1 MASLWGELK
10 RRNVIRMT
18 VLYSVAGWVLL
29 QIADILFGLLD
40 VPGWGLRLVL
50 GLLLLGLPL
59 VVIFSWIFE
68 MTPEG
73 IKRESEVDRSQSVT
87 TNTGR
92 KIDRLIIFGLVVIVA
107 VLLADRFL
115 LMPEPGEQAQVAE
128 QSPAAEVSGADG
140 ADPANDTT
148 GDPADDTAADPAGGS
163 QQKSIAV
170 LPFVNMSGDEENEY
184 FSDGLTEELLNLLAK
199 VDDLR
204 VSSRTSSFAFKGKD
218 TSIPSV
224 ARELKVENILEG
236 SVRKSGATVR
246 ITAQLIDVE
255 TDSHLWSET
264 YDRQLD
270 DIFAIQDEIAQA
282 VVDALKVKLLEP
294 GELASTVPR
303 ETDTDAYLLY
313 LRARHTYELG
323 RDTRDDDMVAR
334 AIEQYQAVLE
344 RDPDYAL
351 AYAGLSDAYGFQ
363 SIRGELDTREGYALS
378 REMAKKA
385 LAINP
390 DLVEAL
396 LALADIQLEY
406 DWDMEAA
413 ERSYLRALEIRP
425 SDAEG
430 LRTYGFFLATDGRFD
445 EAFSYYQQ
453 ALKVD
458 PMQLRVYYGLAMSYI
473 FSGNFDEI
481 APLSEKL
488 AAHRDERFMER
499 WNRNMTLITLRF
511 KGEWPELIEMLP
523 EEPESI
529 GDLQDAAIAYYHTGD
544 QQRANEYLEQ
554 MIEIAEEK
562 QYEFSSVAAA
572 LVQMGQPD
580 RALEYLD
587 KALQT
592 REVNFPFIRYDPDLE
607 PLFEDPRFLDLLQR
621 AGIKPPKKG
630 SG

>member
-1 MASLWGELK
+1 MASLWAELK

-18 VLYSVAGWVLL
+18 LLYSVAGWVLL

-59 VVIFSWIFE
+59 VVIFSWVFE

-73 IKRESEVDRSQSVT
+73 IKRESEIDRSESVT

-92 KIDRLIIFGLVVIVA
+92 KIDRLIIFGLVAIVA

-115 LMPEPGEQAQVAE
+115 LMSGPEKLARVTEQT
-128 QSPAAEVSGADG
+128 PAAEVATTDSAD
-140 ADPANDTT
+140 N
-148 GDPADDTAADPAGGS
+148 PADDTTDGPPVDPAGEQ

-218 TSIPSV
+218 TNIPSV
-224 ARELKVENILEG
+224 ARELKVANILEG

-282 VVDALKVKLLEP
+282 VVDALKVKLLDP
-294 GELASTVPR
+294 GDLAPTVAR

-323 RDTRDDDMVAR
+323 RDTRDEDMVVR

-363 SIRGELDTREGYALS
+363 SIWGDLNTRKGYERS

-413 ERSYLRALEIRP
+413 ERSYLRALELRP

-430 LRTYGFFLATDGRFD
+430 LRTYGYFLATDGRFD
-445 EAFSYYQQ
+445 EAFSYYHK
-453 ALKVD
+453 ALEVD

-473 FSGNFDEI
+473 FSGNFEEI
-481 APLSEKL
+481 AALNEKL

-499 WNRNMTLITLRF
+499 WNRNMTLITHRF
-511 KGEWPELIEMLP
+511 KGEWAELIAMLP

-544 QQRANEYLEQ
+544 PQRANEYLDR
-554 MIEIAEEK
+554 MIEIAEEE
-562 QYEFSSVAAA
+562 QIEFSSVAAA

-580 RALEYLD
+580 RAMEYLE

-592 REVNFPFIRYDPDLE
+592 REVNFPFIRQDPDLE
-607 PLFEDPRFLDLLQR
+607 PLFDDPRFLDLLQR
-621 AGIKPPKKG
+621 AGIKPPV